1 MSAYEP
7 TISVYYS
14 KNSKTY
20 VEQFRSFEEIFQK
33 TDLHSS
39 IHTVHATDMNLKELP
54 KDIQLLTNM
63 TSLNLSFNNLTI
75 LPEEICSLTKLKEL
89 FLFGNR
95 LLTLPA
101 NFGRLAELTDLHLN
115 DNSLSCLTP
124 SFKELAK
131 LRVLNLSVNK
141 FVNIPREITEL
152 PELKTLMLNGN
163 KLKVIGPIIGNFR
176 SLEYFY
182 AMNNR
187 ICSIP
192 SEIGRIRTLK
202 ELNLEDN
209 CIESLPDTIGDLGAL
224 IELNVSNN
232 YYLSAI
238 PRSIGRCASLVKF
251 NAINNRLTRL
261 PIEIVQCRRLTD
273 IRTDG
278 NEITIDPVI
287 QRFID
292 GRHNV
297 RNHVGLYNDGQ
308 NVHTSSI
315 QASIKKTILNLLN
328 DPFTLKRSE
337 LTTRILEDEA
347 IETNRKQLIIGYIND
362 DKETHSELYCTFQ
375 DIFMKVYGRI
385 VGTQDA
391 EKKKELYK
399 RLQEELGEGECKCF
413 TGRLSRLVN
422 VLNGFYDDV
431 EITISANEQIS
442 NVILVLRSKHGLK
455 IDDDMTDEVKE
466 KIRAE
471 LEERG
476 YEDDIIEVWLNV

>member
-1 MSAYEP
+1 MSSYQP
-7 TISVYYS
+7 KISVYYT
-14 KNSKTY
+14 NGQKTY
-20 VEQFRSFEEIFQK
+20 VQEYDDFASLFQS
-33 TDLHSS
+33 TDIHSA
-39 IHTVHATDMNLKELP
+39 IHTLHAIDMNLKEVP
-54 KDIQLLTNM
+54 TDIKLLSNLI
-63 TSLNLSFNNLTI
+63 SLNLSSNNLTI
-75 LPEEICSLTKLKEL
+75 LPEELCELMKLKEL
-89 FLFGNR
+89 FLLGNR

-101 NFGRLAELTDLHLN
+101 NFGRLAELTDIHLN

-141 FVNIPREITEL
+141 FVSIPREITEL

-163 KLKVIGPIIGNFR
+163 KLKVIGPNIGNFKN
-176 SLEYFY
+176 LEYLY
-182 AMNNR
+182 LMNNR
-187 ICSIP
+187 ICRIP
-192 SEIGRIRTLK
+192 SEIGRITTLK
-202 ELNLEDN
+202 ELILEDN
-209 CIESLPDTIGDLGAL
+209 CLESLPDTIGDLTAL
-224 IELNVSNN
+224 TELNVGNN

-251 NAINNRLTRL
+251 NTMDNRLTRL
-261 PIEIVQCRRLTD
+261 PVEIVQCRRLTE
-273 IRTDG
+273 IRTEG
-278 NEITIDPVI
+278 NEITLDPII

-292 GRHNV
+292 GRNNV

-315 QASIKKTILNLLN
+315 QASIKKSILNLLN
-328 DPFTLKRSE
+328 DPFTLKKNE

-362 DKETHSELYCTFQ
+362 DRETHSELYCTFQ
-375 DIFMKVYGRI
+375 DIFTKVYGRI

-422 VLNGFYDDV
+422 VLNGFFEDV

-442 NVILVLRSKHGLK
+442 NVILVLRSKHNLG

-476 YEDDIIEVWLNV
+476 YEDDIIEVWLNA